1 MQRQFYFPK
10 QKRKQAK
17 GMFPNHIDTKMGND
31 SWSWPALPPSRQ
43 KLSDINKFDPDLY
56 FFQKGAHMPQ
66 LIYIGKDPRRT
77 AEARAKRE
85 EGAQRRG
92 YGKDERQKKSRSCS
106 STTEAANATRGG
118 GDDDWDAS
126 AWQWDTVRPGGDDDW
141 DASAWSGSWAPST
154 SRDYWDASAWRYYW
168 DAIAWSGN
176 GGGESSG
183 SWSGHGGGRSRGSRG
198 SRNSWLANAWNSHAS
213 RNSWKWT

>member
-56 FFQKGAHMPQ
+56 FFSKGAHMPQ
-66 LIYIGKDPRRT
+66 LIYVGNSTRRT
-77 AEARAKRE
+77 AMALAKRE
-85 EGAQRRG
+85 EDAQRRR
-92 YGKDERQKKSRSCS
+92 YGKDQRQKTSPSCI

-118 GDDDWDAS
+118 GDDDWMR
-126 AWQWDTVRPGGDDDW
+126 QWGIVRPGGDDDW
-141 DASAWSGSWAPST
+141 DASAWSVSWASST
-154 SRDYWDASAWRYYW
+154 WRDWAAST
-168 DAIAWSGN
+168 
-176 GGGESSG
+176 
-183 SWSGHGGGRSRGSRG
+183 WSGHGGGESRHGGGESRGSRG
-198 SRNSWLANAWNSHAS
+198 YRNSWGATAPW
-213 RNSWKWT
+213 RKR